1 MLYLFSKRKEDKYG
15 KKSSSNFV
23 DGGGEE
29 GDSVYYPE
37 E

>member
-1 MLYLFSKRKEDKYG
+1 MLYLFSKRKEDRYG
-15 KKSSSNFV
+15 KESSNDFV

-29 GDSVYYPE
+29 GDTVCYPE